1 MARLGTGLSEISL
14 GNFTEIR
21 VGAIGS
27 GFGDLLILEDV
38 QSVGDLQDEATIID
52 VNAYG
57 QKYMKKLVGSANAS
71 ALEVVCNFN
80 PSAPIQAEL
89 LAAYANT
96 TSKMIAIAMFEATTG
111 ANGDEAEGT
120 YNMFPCL
127 IASASVANSF
137 DETRTVTFSLVPA
150 NGIGEYEYIPV

>member
-1 MARLGTGLSEISL
+1 MARSGTGLSDISL

-21 VGAIGS
+21 VGDIADIFS
-27 GFGDLLILEDV
+27 ALTILEDV

-80 PSAPIQAEL
+80 PSAPVQTAL
-89 LAAYANT
+89 LDAYTNT
-96 TSKMIAIAMFEATTG
+96 TPKVIAIAMFEATTG
-111 ANGDEAEGT
+111 VGGTESEGT
-120 YNMFPCL
+120 FNMFPCL
-127 IASASVANSF
+127 VASASVANSF
-137 DETRTVTFSLVPA
+137 DETRTITFSLVPA
-150 NGIGEYEYIPV
+150 NGIGTYQDIPT